1 MIKANSITGR
11 SSAAALA
18 LAVALVVD
26 LIPARAQEQAT
37 PPVPAQPAP
46 APAAAQPAAAA
57 PTGRSMTLA
66 DVVAAAATQNPDLVI
81 ARTQVSAAERKVESA
96 KGRRFPMVQ
105 LEGSVMRWNKP
116 LNFEFSLPGIP
127 PDPNAKPTSIRDQYT
142 ASLTARA
149 VQPLSGLL
157 VISKLIK
164 SERAGLRAA
173 HADVEQARLDVVAHA
188 AKAFLGSLQAR
199 ALRDIATQSIS
210 QLDAQLKQ
218 AQALASVGSLDQ
230 VDVMRLDAAKASAE
244 QQLAEMEAA
253 VHDAD
258 EGMLLILG
266 MPLET
271 EVQPV
276 DNFPETLRPP
286 SVDEAQ
292 AVATALHRPSL
303 RAADARAVQAKGA
316 SDLAFSNLLPSIN
329 AIAQA
334 DHTEGQGTF
343 SLKNSWFVGIT
354 LSWNI
359 WDWGTNYYD
368 MKAAD
373 QQVRAARLT
382 AQRDRDR
389 VSLEVRSAV
398 RGSRAAYAKLDAAKR
413 GAAAA
418 EEAYR
423 IQSVRFKEGALTTT
437 DLLSAQVDATRAR
450 GALALARFEYLS
462 AIVSVHR
469 AMGQQP
475 QLATTPSE
483 GSK

>member
-1 MIKANSITGR
+1 MSKANSTARRLGV
-11 SSAAALA
+11 AALA
-18 LAVALVVD
+18 LLSALSAD
-26 LIPARAQEQAT
+26 LVSARAQEQAT
-37 PPVPAQPAP
+37 PPVPAPPTP
-46 APAAAQPAAAA
+46 APAAPAQPAASA
-57 PTGRSMTLA
+57 PTGRTMTLA
-66 DVVAAAATQNPDLVI
+66 DVVAAAAAQNPDLVI
-81 ARTQVSAAERKVESA
+81 ARTQVSAAERKVASA

-105 LEGSVMRWNKP
+105 LEASGMRWNKP
-116 LNFEFSLPGIP
+116 LAFEFSIPGVP
-127 PDPNAKPTSIRDQYT
+127 ADPNQPPTTIRDQYT
-142 ASLTARA
+142 AQLTARA

-173 HADVEQARLDVVAHA
+173 HADIESARLDVVAHA

-199 ALRDIATQSIS
+199 SLRDIAQESIS

-230 VDVMRLDAAKASAE
+230 VNVMRLDAAKASAE
-244 QQLAEMEAA
+244 QQLAAMDAA

-258 EGMLLILG
+258 EGLLLILG

-271 EVQPV
+271 ALQPV
-276 DNFPETLRPP
+276 DNFPETLQPP
-286 SVDEAQ
+286 SVDETQ
-292 AVATALHRPSL
+292 AVAAALNRPSL

-316 SDLAFSNLLPSIN
+316 SDLAYSNMLPSIN

-343 SLKNSWFVGIT
+343 ALKNSWFVGIT
-354 LSWNI
+354 LSWNV
-359 WDWGTNYYD
+359 WDWGTNYND

-373 QQVRAARLT
+373 QQVLAARLT
-382 AQRDRDR
+382 ARRDRDK

-398 RGSRAAYAKLDAAKR
+398 RAARAAYAKLDAAKR

-437 DLLSAQVDATRAR
+437 DLLSAQVDVTRAR
-450 GALALARFEYLS
+450 GSLALARFEYLS
-462 AIVSVHR
+462 AVVSVRR

-475 QLATTPSE
+475 QLATTE

>member
-1 MIKANSITGR
+1 MIKANSIAR
-11 SSAAALA
+11 RLSVAALV
-18 LAVALVVD
+18 LAVGLLADLV
-26 LIPARAQEQAT
+26 PARAQEQAA
-37 PPVPAQPAP
+37 PPVPAKPAPTEAAP
-46 APAAAQPAAAA
+46 APAAAP
-57 PTGRSMTLA
+57 PSGRAMTFD
-66 DVVAAAATQNPDLVI
+66 DVVAAAAKQNPDLVI
-81 ARTQVSAAERKVESA
+81 ARTQVAAAKLGVKSA
-96 KGRRFPMVQ
+96 KGRRFPVVQ
-105 LEGSVMRWNKP
+105 LEAQGMRWNKP
-116 LNFEFSLPGIP
+116 LSFEFAIPGMP
-127 PDPNAKPTSIRDQYT
+127 ADPNAKPITVRDQYMAT
-142 ASLTARA
+142 LTARA
-149 VQPLSGLL
+149 VQPLSGLI

-173 HADVEQARLDVVAHA
+173 HADVESARLDVVAHA
-188 AKAFLGSLQAR
+188 ARAFLGSLQAR
-199 ALRDIATQSIS
+199 ALRDIATESIS
-210 QLDAQLKQ
+210 QLDAQLEQ
-218 AQALASVGSLDQ
+218 ARALASVGSLDQ

-244 QQLAEMEAA
+244 QQLAAMDAA

-258 EGMLLILG
+258 EGLLFILG

-271 EVQPV
+271 ALQPV
-276 DNFPETLRPP
+276 DNFPQTLQPP
-286 SVDEAQ
+286 SVDETQ
-292 AVATALHRPSL
+292 AVTTALNRPSL

-316 SDLAFSNLLPSIN
+316 SDLAFSNLLPSVN

-343 SLKNSWFVGIT
+343 ALKNSWFVGIT
-354 LSWNI
+354 LSWNV
-359 WDWGTNYYD
+359 WDWGTNYND

-373 QQVRAARLT
+373 EQVRAARLT
-382 AQRDRDR
+382 ARRDRDK

-398 RGSRAAYAKLDAAKR
+398 RAARAAYAKLDAAKR

-475 QLATTPSE
+475 QLATTE